1 MKQSMQTMKTMN
13 FYGVGPK
20 IGRILIPWWAITI
33 ILSLTTEYFRVTP
46 ERSGTLTIIGAA
58 CLAFGLVFYFTSVKL
73 LLKGLKEEKLVT
85 KGTFYLCQNPLYMSF
100 VLMLIPA
107 TALLLN
113 SWLVLT
119 TCAIGFILTKIY
131 ISKEYLVLEEVF
143 GDVYLKYKTETPEFF
158 PFPIKKWLGKKS

>member
-1 MKQSMQTMKTMN
+1 MKKMD

-33 ILSLTTEYFRVTP
+33 ILSLTTENFRFTP
-46 ERSGTLTIIGAA
+46 ERSVPLTVVGAA
-58 CLAFGLVFYFTSVKL
+58 CLALGLVFYFTSVKL
-73 LLKGLKEEKLVT
+73 LLKGLKEGRLVT
-85 KGTFYLCQNPLYMSF
+85 QGTFYLCQNPLYVSF

-107 TALLLN
+107 IGLLLN

-131 ISKEYLVLEEVF
+131 ISKEYQMLEEAF
-143 GDVYLKYKTETPEFF
+143 GDEYLRYKAMTPEFF
-158 PFPIKKWLGKKS
+158 PLPIKKWFGTKS

>member
-1 MKQSMQTMKTMN
+1 MKKMD

-33 ILSLTTEYFRVTP
+33 ILSLTTEHFRFTP
-46 ERSGTLTIIGAA
+46 ERSVLLTVVGAA

-73 LLKGLKEEKLVT
+73 LLKGLKEGRLVT
-85 KGTFYLCQNPLYMSF
+85 QGTFYLCQNPLYVSF

-107 TALLLN
+107 IGLLLN

-119 TCAIGFILTKIY
+119 TSVVGFILTKTY
-131 ISKEYLVLEEVF
+131 ISNEYQMLEEAFGDEYLR
-143 GDVYLKYKTETPEFF
+143 YKAMTPEFF
-158 PFPIKKWLGKKS
+158 PLPVKKWFGTKS